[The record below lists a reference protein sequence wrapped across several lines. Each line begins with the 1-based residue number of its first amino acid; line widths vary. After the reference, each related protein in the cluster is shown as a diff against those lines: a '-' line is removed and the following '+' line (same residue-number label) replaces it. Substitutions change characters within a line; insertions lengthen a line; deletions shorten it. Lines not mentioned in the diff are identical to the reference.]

1 MAPSPTTAG
10 RIEEART
17 LAKND
22 PAKAESTLKEI
33 LSKGPG
39 STEASSRDY
48 ENALVSL
55 GEVYRDQKKPQD
67 IAELI
72 KTSRDSFSSFAKA
85 KTAKLVRQLL
95 DLFSEIPNTL
105 DIQVAVIKSCIDWAV
120 AERRSFLRQNLETRL
135 VAIYMQKQ
143 TYYDALTLINSL
155 LRELK
160 RLDDKLMLVEVQ
172 LLESRVYHALGNQAK
187 ARAALTAAR
196 TSAASVY
203 TPPNLQ
209 AGLDMQSG
217 MLHAEDKDFNTS
229 FSYFIEALEGYS
241 SLDEGEKA
249 TAALQYM
256 LLCKIM
262 LNLVDDVTNLLGSKQ
277 AQKYAS
283 PRLEAMKAVAR
294 AHADRSLEQYEK
306 ALSDY
311 RFELG
316 SDAFIRNHLRRLYDA
331 MLEQN
336 LIKVI
341 EPFSRVELD
350 HIAKMV
356 GLDTQQVE
364 RKLSQMILDKVIIGV
379 LDQGAG
385 CLIVFDETE
394 RDQAYDAAL
403 ETIAKLSNV
412 VEELYT
418 NQASLLEPHSS
429 FTLADVLAQMP
440 PAMNAPIPPNY
451 GRGFPPQAA
460 QRSPATPRRGPQA
473 QVPMPAAPMA
483 QHGVP
488 PQLLPQQHRNMMA
501 ANAANEAALR
511 RSRKPTDKNIP
522 EGIEEV
528 VIGEGVQQYK
538 SLRDLEKRLD
548 AAIVRKRLDIQD
560 SISKTVKKYRTMRI
574 WISNTVEN
582 QPWQNASGQNGA
594 SNPGSGRYK
603 VRIEGRLLDDDSDPT
618 APEDSDEEQAGADDS
633 ADANGDAMEQ
643 DGPGAPKP
651 KTKPAASNKRSQQR
665 FSHFFKSITI
675 DFDRPATTNPEDV
688 KPITWNKP
696 QLPPNA
702 VTLPPTADF
711 DSIQF
716 SRASQENLN
725 VTVSLVRDETPERYK
740 LSKELAEV
748 LDVEEET
755 RSGIVLGIWDYIRAM
770 GLQEDEEKRLV
781 RCDHRLRSIFGR
793 DQMFFPQIPESIGP
807 HTSPIDPIKL
817 PYTIRVDA
825 DYHNDPTPTVYDIQV
840 ALEDPLRSKMLAL
853 TQNPQYT
860 AAMRHI
866 STLDDQVALI
876 VQALTHSRARH
887 SFFTALSKDPA
898 TFLRRWVNSQRRD
911 LETILGEA
919 TRGGG
924 EDASGPEFRR
934 GGTDGAWD
942 TPVAREAVR
951 YMLARPEAAMGRAL

>member
-1 MAPSPTTAG
+1 MAPSSTTAQ
-10 RIEEART
+10 RIEEARA
-17 LAKND
+17 LAKKD
-22 PAKAESTLKEI
+22 ASKAETIYKDI
-33 LSKGPG
+33 LSQGPG

-48 ENALVSL
+48 ESALVGL
-55 GEVYRDQKKPQD
+55 GELYRDEKKPNE

-105 DIQVAVIKSCIDWAV
+105 DIQTAVIKSCIDWAI
-120 AERRSFLRQNLETRL
+120 AERRSFLRQNLQTRL

-143 TYYDALTLINSL
+143 SYYDALNLINSL

-187 ARAALTAAR
+187 GRAALTASR

-217 MLHAEDKDFNTS
+217 MLHAEDKDFTTA

-241 SLDEGEKA
+241 SLDESDKA

-262 LNLVDDVTNLLGSKQ
+262 LNLGDDVTTLLGSKQ

-294 AHADRSLEQYEK
+294 AHANRSLEEYEK

-316 SDAFIRNHLRRLYDA
+316 SDVFIRNHLRRLYDA

-356 GLDTQQVE
+356 GLDTPQVE

-379 LDQGAG
+379 LDQGSG

-403 ETIAKLSNV
+403 ETIEKLSNPLV
-412 VEELYT
+412 
-418 NQASLLEPHSS
+418 
-429 FTLADVLAQMP
+429 
-440 PAMNAPIPPNY
+440 MNAPMPPTY
-451 GRGFPPQAA
+451 GRGFPQAA
-460 QRSPATPRRGPQA
+460 QRSPATPRRGPQGPA
-473 QVPMPAAPMA
+473 GQAMPVPMPQHAVPA
-483 QHGVP
+483 QYIP
-488 PQLLPQQHRNMMA
+488 AQRNMPHP
-501 ANAANEAALR
+501 NDAALR

-522 EGIEEV
+522 DGIEDV

-538 SLRDLEKRLD
+538 NLRDLEKRLD

-574 WISNTVEN
+574 WITNTVEN
-582 QPWQNASGQNGA
+582 QPWQGATGQNG
-594 SNPGSGRYK
+594 SVTNPGSGRYK
-603 VRIEGRLLDDDSDPT
+603 VRIEGRLLDDDTDPT
-618 APEDSDEEQAGADDS
+618 APEDSDNESNETQ
-633 ADANGDAMEQ
+633 ANGDAMDH
-643 DGPGAPKP
+643 DGKEAK
-651 KTKPAASNKRSQQR
+651 KNAAKRSKQR
-665 FSHFFKSITI
+665 FSHFFKTITV
-675 DFDRPATTNPEDV
+675 DFDKSSTANPEEIKTV
-688 KPITWNKP
+688 NWTKP
-696 QLPPNA
+696 QLPANT

-711 DSIQF
+711 DSLQF

-807 HTSPIDPIKL
+807 HTSPLDPIKL
-817 PYTIRVDA
+817 PYTIRVDEEF
-825 DYHNDPTPTVYDIQV
+825 HQDPTPTVYDIQV
-840 ALEDPLRSKMLAL
+840 AVEDPLRAKMLAL

-860 AAMRHI
+860 AGLRQI
-866 STLDDQVALI
+866 STLDDQVSLI
-876 VQALTHSRARH
+876 VQALTHSRAKH
-887 SFFTALSKDPA
+887 SFYTALSKDPA

-924 EDASGPEFRR
+924 EDATGPEFRR
-934 GGTDGAWD
+934 GGADGAWD
-942 TPVAREAVR
+942 SPVAREAVR
-951 YMLARPEAAMGRAL
+951 YMLAKPEAMLR

>member
-1 MAPSPTTAG
+1 MAPSSQAAQ
-10 RIEEART
+10 RIEEARA
-17 LAKND
+17 LAKKD
-22 PAKAESTLKEI
+22 VSKAETIYKDI
-33 LSKGPG
+33 LAQGPG
-39 STEASSRDY
+39 SSESSSRDY
-48 ENALVSL
+48 ENALVGL
-55 GEVYRDQKKPQD
+55 GELYRDEKKPLE

-105 DIQVAVIKSCIDWAV
+105 DIQIAVIQSCIEWAV

-143 TYYDALTLINSL
+143 SYYDGLNLINSL

-203 TPPNLQ
+203 TPPQLQ

-217 MLHAEDKDFNTS
+217 MLHAEDQDFNTS
-229 FSYFIEALEGYS
+229 YSYFIEALEGYS

-249 TAALQYM
+249 TATLQYM

-262 LNLVDDVTNLLGSKQ
+262 LNLVDDVTSLLGSKQ

-294 AHADRSLEQYEK
+294 AHANRSLEEYEK

-350 HIAKMV
+350 HISKMV

-385 CLIVFDETE
+385 CLIVYDETE
-394 RDQAYDAAL
+394 RDQGYDAAL
-403 ETIAKLSNV
+403 DTIAKLSNGV
-412 VEELYT
+412 
-418 NQASLLEPHSS
+418 
-429 FTLADVLAQMP
+429 
-440 PAMNAPIPPNY
+440 
-451 GRGFPPQAA
+451 
-460 QRSPATPRRGPQA
+460 QRSPATPRRGPQPPGPA
-473 QVPMPAAPMA
+473 MPVPMP
-483 QHGVP
+483 QHAVP
-488 PQLLPQQHRNMMA
+488 PQYMAPQRNLPHQND
-501 ANAANEAALR
+501 AALR

-522 EGIEEV
+522 DGVEDV
-528 VIGEGVQQYK
+528 VVGEGVQQYK

-548 AAIVRKRLDIQD
+548 AAVVRKRLDIQD

-574 WISNTVEN
+574 WVSNTVED
-582 QPWQNASGQNGA
+582 QPWQTGQNGSA
-594 SNPGSGRYK
+594 PGTTPGSGRYK
-603 VRIEGRLLDDDSDPT
+603 VRVEGRLLDDDSDL
-618 APEDSDEEQAGADDS
+618 AASDSDGEG
-633 ADANGDAMEQ
+633 DAQENGDAMEE
-643 DGPGAPKP
+643 DGPDGEK
-651 KTKPAASNKRSQQR
+651 SGSKRSKQR
-665 FSHFFKSITI
+665 FSQFFKTITV
-675 DFDRPATTNPEDV
+675 DFDKSPATNPDEM
-688 KPITWNKP
+688 KTITWTKP

-702 VTLPPTADF
+702 TSLPPTADF
-711 DSIQF
+711 DSLQF

-725 VTVSLVRDETPERYK
+725 VTISLVRDEIPERYK
-740 LSKELAEV
+740 LSKALAEV
-748 LDVEEET
+748 LDVEEES

-781 RCDHRLRSIFGR
+781 RCDDRLRAIFGR
-793 DQMFFPQIPESIGP
+793 EQMFFPQIPESIGP
-807 HTSPIDPIKL
+807 HTSPLDPIKL
-817 PYTIRVDA
+817 PYTIRVDEEF
-825 DYHNDPTPTVYDIQV
+825 HKNPTPTIYDIQV
-840 ALEDPLRSKMLAL
+840 AVEDPLRSKMLAL

-860 AAMRHI
+860 AGMRQI
-866 STLDDQVALI
+866 TQLDDQVALI
-876 VQALTHSRARH
+876 IQALTHSRAKH

-898 TFLRRWVNSQRRD
+898 AFVRRWINSQRRD

-934 GGTDGAWD
+934 GGSDSVWD
-942 TPVAREAVR
+942 TAVAHEAVR
-951 YMLARPEAAMGRAL
+951 YMLAKPEAAMGR